1 MNIGV
6 KIENMHDLQDEVV
19 LKKLK
24 EIKVK
29 HLEIQIKDCNKES
42 MFFTQDFSQ
51 YILEIMNRYGFT
63 ISFHGTLG
71 INYLEKIDRLRET
84 AFDILKDMLILCDKV
99 NATWLTLHIG
109 ECGSGRRNIETR
121 LNRFI
126 EEINNLYLNRKF
138 KTIIAVENMPTNDK
152 KILVGDNISDIS
164 NVIENTKNVRMLFDI
179 GHYEVSSKINEKL
192 FINDIVGVH
201 IHDNDG
207 KSDLHMMI
215 GEGVIDFNSIL
226 SKILSVDKDIPIILE
241 YRKLEIDKVEKSILY
256 LDKIQDNIRF

>member
-1 MNIGV
+1 MKKLVTKKSDVDETFINMEYIDDGDKAVCEQLCTMERKIIMNIGV

-42 MFFTQDFSQ
+42 MFFTQEFSQ
-51 YILEIMNRYGFT
+51 YILEIMNRNGFT

-71 INYLEKIDRLRET
+71 INYIEKIDRLRET

-126 EEINNLYLNRKF
+126 EEINNLYLSEKL
-138 KTIIAVENMPTNDK
+138 KTIIAVENMPT
-152 KILVGDNISDIS
+152 
-164 NVIENTKNVRMLFDI
+164 
-179 GHYEVSSKINEKL
+179 
-192 FINDIVGVH
+192 
-201 IHDNDG
+201 
-207 KSDLHMMI
+207 
-215 GEGVIDFNSIL
+215 
-226 SKILSVDKDIPIILE
+226 KDIPIILE
-241 YRKLEIDKVEKSILY
+241 YRKLEMNKVEKSSLY
-256 LDKIQDNIRF
+256 LDKIQDNIKF